1 MREAWTT
8 IGARLPGIEAEADLH
23 LLVVEVG
30 DVAAAPEAI
39 RDLDLDLRLIEE
51 GMVDAAARLPEEG
64 AGDAPEASVVLVA
77 DLPHLA

>member
-8 IGARLPGIEAEADLH
+8 IGARLPGIEAGADLH

-51 GMVDAAARLPEEG
+51 GMP
-64 AGDAPEASVVLVA
+64 
-77 DLPHLA
+77 PHIDQKKNEIHIV